1 MDRMSQ
7 FYRKKGINVVVNQNV
22 SDYTEQEYAD
32 HLFKACHTLH
42 ELVDIQKHKVFIH
55 DTCGVSRVS
64 TLILCYM
71 ALFGKSENWNNIP
84 AMA

>member
-1 MDRMSQ
+1 MSH
-7 FYRKKGINVVVNQNV
+7 FYRNKGINIVVNQNV
-22 SDYTEQEYAD
+22 CDYTEPEYAD
-32 HLFKACHTLH
+32 HLFKAALALH
-42 ELVDIQKHKVFIH
+42 DLHDIKKHKVYIH

-71 ALFGKSENWNNIP
+71 ALFCKSEKWNNIP